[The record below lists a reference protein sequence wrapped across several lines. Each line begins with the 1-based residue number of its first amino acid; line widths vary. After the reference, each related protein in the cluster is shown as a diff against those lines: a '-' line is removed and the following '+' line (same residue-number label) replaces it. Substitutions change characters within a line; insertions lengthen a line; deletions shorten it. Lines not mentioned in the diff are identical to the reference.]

1 MAKFRTG
8 LEIEDRLKTIL
19 ERAGCAITED
29 ADLDH
34 AWKIDFVI
42 TRFPQIPSIF
52 AMGIQVTSRPDDL
65 AKLEEFLRIHQYN
78 RIAEKVM
85 YLEFDNYAD
94 LDKGGGFAA
103 MAAMMDYRLNTHWRN
118 TPIIGIRINNDLTIS
133 TFNLQE
139 RISELRRKQSQAHQ
153 QQAPRNRTLP
163 PNQEQR
169 REPQKNQE
177 SSAPVAAAH
186 HPQPA
191 HRTPQPEPVS
201 QSAESADQRQP
212 VAAARK
218 QKPDDETV
226 AVPATEKKP
235 RRRRPRSAKPT
246 ER

>member
-8 LEIEDRLKTIL
+8 LEIEDWLKTIL

-34 AWKIDFVI
+34 AWKIDFVV

-65 AKLEEFLRIHQYN
+65 AKMEEFLRIHQYN

-139 RISELRRKQSQAHQ
+139 RISELRRKQSQTHQ
-153 QQAPRNRTLP
+153 PSAPRNRTQT
-163 PNQEQR
+163 PNQDQR
-169 REPQKNQE
+169 RAPQKNQE
-177 SSAPVAAAH
+177 SSAPVAAGH
-186 HPQPA
+186 HQQPA
-191 HRTPQPEPVS
+191 PRMPLPELVS
-201 QSAESADQRQP
+201 QAEELSDQHQP
-212 VAAARK
+212 IASVRK
-218 QKPDDETV
+218 QKPDEAVTV
-226 AVPATEKKP
+226 AATEKKP
-235 RRRRPRSAKPT
+235 RRRRPRSAKST